1 MPRKSALSKGLAVAF
16 VVLTVSAIGGM
27 ISMMILFE
35 IQTSNLTMTELPT
48 VPTTTLAPPPVMRL
62 PRSLIP
68 DRYQILLHP
77 HFYSRI
83 VEKVNVTTPNQTLF
97 FNGSS
102 TVFFRCHQPTKHI
115 FLHSFELNVTSLR
128 VTDHDKNDQVTVL
141 SHQYHEDESDFLEI
155 ELGKNLETD
164 GNYSLSLSF
173 EGEISEYLQAMY
185 VSKYTETNLDAVND
199 TIQERFLVATNLEPT
214 SARRLFPCFD
224 EPDMKAVFELTVIHR
239 VGTFALSNTVP
250 ERTSIMDE
258 EWKYTQFNPT
268 PKMSSY
274 LLAFTISE
282 FEATNSPENRV
293 KIRTYARPEAIAA
306 EHTDYA
312 ARTTAEI
319 LEFYERHF
327 EMQFGLENL
336 DQVALPDLEPLAM
349 ENWGLI
355 TYQEG
360 ALLYEEGVSSWLHK
374 EVIATII
381 AHELAHQWFG
391 NQVTMKWWNDVWL
404 NEGFA
409 TYMSYLA
416 VDHAEPSF
424 QIMEKLIMDDLHA
437 ALEEDAL
444 LTSHPL
450 SAPPEDVQTTGEI
463 LGMFDAISYSK
474 GAMVLRM
481 LADYVGEKVFDDG
494 IRAYLKAHRGGNVE
508 PKDLWDFIEN
518 ARYGKSNKKVPE
530 IMENWT
536 NQMGYPVLTID
547 TTSGAI
553 SQKHFLYNS
562 SAVSSLSWDIPVT
575 FTSNISGLK
584 DFLLDKET
592 PDRMEEFISKKGE
605 WFLVNVNATGYYRV
619 NYNQENWE
627 RLLWQ
632 LETNP
637 SRIPLMNRAQLID
650 DAFNLARAKQVDVT
664 LALKLTRFLRKETAY
679 LPWESA
685 VRNLEYFILMFD
697 RSEVYGPMQLYLRHQ
712 VEELYDFFKN
722 QTDTSTVPEDHSL
735 QHNQITA
742 IEVSCSNG
750 LSDCV
755 EMVTEKFAD
764 WMEANDTNNIHT
776 NLRSVIYCQ
785 AVAAGGKKEWE
796 FAWEK
801 FQSSTDTSEKDQLRK
816 ALSCTKKTWLLN
828 RYLSYTLD
836 PDKIRLMDV
845 TSTINLIAQNAAGQ
859 ALAWNFMRAHWDYVS
874 QGDAAS
880 LVMGVTR
887 RFSTQFELQELI
899 HFRDNAEMNGA
910 YRATLQAIEQTQ
922 VNIQWVKENHD
933 TVLEW
938 FERETADLE

>member
-1 MPRKSALSKGLAVAF
+1 MPQKSALSKSLAVAF
-16 VVLTVSAIGGM
+16 AVLTVSAIGGM
-27 ISMMILFE
+27 ISMMIVFE
-35 IQTSNLTMTELPT
+35 IQTANINMTERPT

-68 DRYQILLHP
+68 ERYEILLHP

-102 TVFFRCHQPTKHI
+102 TVYFRCHQATKHI
-115 FLHSFELNVTSLR
+115 FLHSFELSVSSLL
-128 VTDHDKNDQVTVL
+128 VTDRDENVPLKIL
-141 SHQYHEDESDFLEI
+141 SHQHHHDESDFLEI
-155 ELGKNLETD
+155 ELGDNLKTD

-185 VSKYTETNLDAVND
+185 LSKYTETNFDSVNN
-199 TIQERFLVATNLEPT
+199 TIEERFLVATNLEPT

-224 EPDMKAVFELTVIHR
+224 EPDMKAIFQLTVIHR
-239 VGTFALSNTVP
+239 RGTDALSNT
-250 ERTSIMDE
+250 RQQTTSIIDDD
-258 EWKYTQFNPT
+258 WKYTKFFST

-274 LLAFTISE
+274 LLALTISE
-282 FEATNSPENRV
+282 FKATNSPENRV
-293 KIRTYARPEAIAA
+293 SIKTYARPEAIAA
-306 EHTDYA
+306 KYTKYA
-312 ARTTAEI
+312 SEVTAKI
-319 LEFYERHF
+319 LEFYEGHF
-327 EMQFGLENL
+327 ELQYGMGDLG
-336 DQVALPDLEPLAM
+336 QVALPDLEPLAM

-391 NQVTMKWWNDVWL
+391 NQVTMKWWNEIWL

-416 VDHAEPSF
+416 VNHVESF
-424 QIMEKLIMDDLHA
+424 QIKEKLIMDDLHA
-437 ALEEDAL
+437 AFEEDAL

-450 SAPPEDVQTTGEI
+450 SAPPNDVETTGEI
-463 LGMFDAISYSK
+463 LGMFNAISYSK

-481 LADYVGEKVFDDG
+481 LANYVGEKAFDNG
-494 IRAYLKAHRGGNVE
+494 IRAYLRAHRGGNVE
-508 PKDLWDFIEN
+508 AKDLWSFIEN
-518 ARYGKSNKKVPE
+518 AHNGKTQYTVSE
-530 IMENWT
+530 IMEKWT
-536 NQMGYPVLTID
+536 TQMGYPVITIN
-547 TTSGAI
+547 TKNGEI
-553 SQKHFLYNS
+553 YQKHFLYNS
-562 SAVSSLSWDIPVT
+562 SAVSSLSWLIPIT
-575 FTSNISGLK
+575 YTTNISGLN
-584 DFLLDKET
+584 DVWLDKKG
-592 PDRMEEFISKKGE
+592 PVKMEEFISKKGE
-605 WFLVNVNATGYYRV
+605 WILANVNTTGFYRV
-619 NYNQENWE
+619 NYNLENWE

-632 LETNP
+632 LETDP
-637 SRIPLMNRAQLID
+637 SRIPLMNRGQLID

-664 LALKLTRFLRKETAY
+664 LALMSTRFLRKETAY

-712 VEELYDFFKN
+712 AEELYNFFKN
-722 QTDTSTVPEDHSL
+722 QTDNSTVPDDHSL

-742 IEVSCSNG
+742 IEVACSSG
-750 LSDCV
+750 LPDCV
-755 EMVTEKFAD
+755 EMVREKFAD
-764 WMEANDTNNIHT
+764 WMDTSDTNNIHT

-785 AVAAGGKKEWE
+785 AVAAGEKKEWE

-828 RYLSYTLD
+828 RYLTYTLD

-845 TSTINLIAQNAAGQ
+845 TSTINFIAQNAAGQ
-859 ALAWNFMRAHWDYVS
+859 ALAWNFIRAHWDYVS

-887 RFSTQFELQELI
+887 RFSTQFELEELI
-899 HFRDNAEMNGA
+899 RFKDNTEMNGA

-922 VNIQWVKENHD
+922 VNIQWVQENHD

-938 FERETADLE
+938 FERETAHLE

>member
-1 MPRKSALSKGLAVAF
+1 MPRKSTLSKGLAVAF
-16 VVLTVSAIGGM
+16 AVLAVSAIGGM
-27 ISMMILFE
+27 VSMMIVFK
-35 IQTSNLTMTELPT
+35 IQTSNLTMTERPT
-48 VPTTTLAPPPVMRL
+48 EPTTTLAPPPVMRL

-68 DRYQILLHP
+68 ERYEILVHP

-83 VEKVNVTTPNQTLF
+83 VEEVNVTTPNQTLF

-102 TVFFRCHQPTKHI
+102 TVYFRCHQPTKYI
-115 FLHSFELNVTSLR
+115 FLHSFELSVSPLLVKDHDENGQLKVTSYQH
-128 VTDHDKNDQVTVL
+128 HD
-141 SHQYHEDESDFLEI
+141 DESDFLEI
-155 ELGKNLETD
+155 ELEENLKTD
-164 GNYSLSLSF
+164 GNYSLSLYF

-185 VSKYTETNLDAVND
+185 VSRYTETNFDSVNE
-199 TIQERFLVATNLEPT
+199 TIEERFLVATNLEPT

-224 EPDMKAVFELTVIHR
+224 EPDMKAVFQLTVIHR
-239 VGTFALSNTVP
+239 VGTFALSNTLQQ
-250 ERTSIMDE
+250 SSSLLDE
-258 EWKYTQFNPT
+258 DWKYTKFFST

-282 FEATNSPENRV
+282 FLAMDSPKSRV
-293 KIRTYARPEAIAA
+293 NIKTYARPEAIAA
-306 EHTDYA
+306 RHTQYA
-312 ARTTAEI
+312 AGITAKI
-319 LEFYERHF
+319 LEFYEGHF
-327 EMQFGLENL
+327 ELQYGFQHLG
-336 DQVALPDLEPLAM
+336 QVALPDLEPLAM

-360 ALLYEEGVSSWLHK
+360 ALLYEEGVSSLLHK
-374 EVIATII
+374 EVITTII

-391 NQVTMKWWNDVWL
+391 NQVTMKWWNEVWL

-416 VDHAEPSF
+416 VNHAEPSF
-424 QIMEKLIMDDLHA
+424 QITEKLIMDDLHA
-437 ALEEDAL
+437 AFEEDAL

-450 SAPPEDVQTTGEI
+450 SAPPNDVQTTGEI
-463 LGMFDAISYSK
+463 LGMFNAISYSK

-481 LADYVGEKVFDDG
+481 LANYVGEKAFDDG
-494 IRAYLKAHRGGNVE
+494 IRAYLKTHRGENVE
-508 PKDLWDFIEN
+508 PNDLWDFIEN
-518 ARYGKSNKKVPE
+518 ARNGKSQYKVSN
-530 IMENWT
+530 IMEYWT
-536 NQMGYPVLTID
+536 TQMGYPVITIN

-553 SQKHFLYNS
+553 YQKHFLYNS
-562 SAVSSLSWDIPVT
+562 SAVSSLTWLIPIT
-575 FTSNISGLK
+575 FTTNISGLNNVW
-584 DFLLDKET
+584 LDKKG
-592 PDRMEEFISKKGE
+592 PVKMEEFISKKGE
-605 WFLVNVNATGYYRV
+605 WILANVNATGYYRV
-619 NYNQENWE
+619 NYNLENWE

-637 SRIPLMNRAQLID
+637 SRIPLMNRGQLID

-664 LALKLTRFLRKETAY
+664 LALNSTRFLRKETAY

-712 VEELYDFFKN
+712 VEELYNFFKN
-722 QTDTSTVPEDHSL
+722 QTDSSTIPDDHSL

-742 IEVSCSNG
+742 IEVACSS
-750 LSDCV
+750 LLPDCV

-764 WMEANDTNNIHT
+764 WMDTSDTNNIHT

-816 ALSCTKKTWLLN
+816 ALSCTKQTWLLN

-836 PDKIRLMDV
+836 PDKIRLMDA

-859 ALAWNFMRAHWDYVS
+859 ALAWNFIRAHWDYFS

-899 HFRDNAEMNGA
+899 RFKDNTEMNGA

-938 FERETADLE
+938 FERETAHLE

>member
-1 MPRKSALSKGLAVAF
+1 MPRKSTLSKGLAVAF
-16 VVLTVSAIGGM
+16 AILTVSAIGGM
-27 ISMMILFE
+27 ISMMIVFE
-35 IQTSNLTMTELPT
+35 IQSSNLTMTEFPT

-68 DRYQILLHP
+68 ERYEILVHP
-77 HFYSRI
+77 QFYSRI
-83 VEKVNVTTPNQTLF
+83 VEEVNVTTPNQTLF

-102 TVFFRCHQPTKHI
+102 TVYFRCHQPTKHI
-115 FLHSFELNVTSLR
+115 FLHSFELSVLSLR
-128 VTDHDKNDQVTVL
+128 VTDHDNNDRLRVL
-141 SHQYHEDESDFLEI
+141 SHKQHDDESDFLEI
-155 ELGKNLETD
+155 ELEENLKTD

-185 VSKYTETNLDAVND
+185 VSKYTETDLDFVND

-224 EPDMKAVFELTVIHR
+224 EPDMKAVFQLTVIHR
-239 VGTFALSNTVP
+239 RGTVALSNTRQQRS
-250 ERTSIMDE
+250 ESIDD
-258 EWKYTQFNPT
+258 EWKYTKFFST

-274 LLAFTISE
+274 LLALTISE
-282 FEATNSPENRV
+282 FTFTRSPENRV
-293 KIRTYARPEAIAA
+293 NIKTYARPEAIDAGY
-306 EHTDYA
+306 TQYA
-312 ARTTAEI
+312 ARITAKI
-319 LEFYERHF
+319 LEFYEEHF
-327 EMQFGLENL
+327 DLQYGMEDL
-336 DQVALPDLEPLAM
+336 DQIALPDLEPLAM

-374 EVIATII
+374 EVITTII

-391 NQVTMKWWNDVWL
+391 NQVTMKWWNEVWL

-424 QIMEKLIMDDLHA
+424 QIKEKMIMDDLHA
-437 ALEEDAL
+437 AFEADAL

-450 SAPPEDVQTTGEI
+450 SAPPNDVQTTGDI

-481 LADYVGEKVFDDG
+481 LAEYVKDKAFDNG
-494 IRAYLKAHRGGNVE
+494 IRDYLKTHRGGNADQE
-508 PKDLWDFIEN
+508 ELWVFIQN
-518 ARYGKSNKKVPE
+518 ARNRESEPTVQKF
-530 IMENWT
+530 MENWT
-536 NQMGYPVLTID
+536 TQIGFPVVTIN
-547 TTSGAI
+547 TVSGSI
-553 SQKHFLYNS
+553 NQKHFLYNS
-562 SAVSSLSWDIPVT
+562 SAVSNLLWNIPIT
-575 FTSNISGLK
+575 YTTNISESN
-584 DFLLDKET
+584 DFWLAERERDGMDEL
-592 PDRMEEFISKKGE
+592 ISKKGE
-605 WFLVNVNATGYYRV
+605 WILVNINTTGYYRV
-619 NYNQENWE
+619 NYNPENWD

-637 SRIPLMNRAQLID
+637 SRIPLMNRAQLVD

-664 LALKLTRFLRKETAY
+664 LALKSTRFLHRETAY

-685 VRNLEYFILMFD
+685 IRNLEYFILMFD

-712 VEELYDFFKN
+712 VEELYNFFKN
-722 QTDTSTVPEDHSL
+722 QTDNSIVPEDHSL

-742 IEVSCSNG
+742 IEVACSNE
-750 LSDCV
+750 LPDCV
-755 EMVTEKFAD
+755 EMATKKFAE
-764 WMEANDTNNIHT
+764 WMDRNDTNTIHT

-785 AVAAGGKKEWE
+785 AVAAGDKKEWE

-801 FQSSTDTSEKDQLRK
+801 FLSSTDTSEKDQLRK

-845 TSTINLIAQNAAGQ
+845 PSTVNLIAQNAAGQ
-859 ALAWNFMRAHWDYVS
+859 ALAWNFIRAHWDYVS

-887 RFSTQFELQELI
+887 RFSTPFELQELI
-899 HFRDNAEMNGA
+899 RFRDNTEMNGA

-922 VNIQWVKENHD
+922 VNIQWVQENHD
-933 TVLEW
+933 TVLQW
-938 FERETADLE
+938 FERETAHLQ

>member
-1 MPRKSALSKGLAVAF
+1 MPRKSTLSKGLAVAF
-16 VVLTVSAIGGM
+16 AVLAVSAIGGM
-27 ISMMILFE
+27 VSMMIVFK
-35 IQTSNLTMTELPT
+35 IQTSNLTMTERPT
-48 VPTTTLAPPPVMRL
+48 EPTTTLAPPPVMRL

-68 DRYQILLHP
+68 ERYEILVHP

-83 VEKVNVTTPNQTLF
+83 VEEVNVTTPNQTLF

-102 TVFFRCHQPTKHI
+102 TVYFRCHQPTKYI
-115 FLHSFELNVTSLR
+115 FLHSFELSVSPLLVKDHDENGQLKVTSYQH
-128 VTDHDKNDQVTVL
+128 HD
-141 SHQYHEDESDFLEI
+141 DESDFLEI
-155 ELGKNLETD
+155 ELEENLKTD
-164 GNYSLSLSF
+164 GNYSLSLYF

-185 VSKYTETNLDAVND
+185 VSRYTETNFDSVNE
-199 TIQERFLVATNLEPT
+199 TIEERFLVATNLEPT

-224 EPDMKAVFELTVIHR
+224 EPDMKAVFQLTVIHR
-239 VGTFALSNTVP
+239 VGTFALSNTLQQN
-250 ERTSIMDE
+250 ED
-258 EWKYTQFNPT
+258 WKYTKFFST

-282 FEATNSPENRV
+282 FLAMDSP
-293 KIRTYARPEAIAA
+293 KSRTYARPEAIAA
-306 EHTDYA
+306 RHTQYA
-312 ARTTAEI
+312 AGITAKI
-319 LEFYERHF
+319 LEFYEGHF
-327 EMQFGLENL
+327 ELQYGFQHLG
-336 DQVALPDLEPLAM
+336 QVALPDLEPLAM

-360 ALLYEEGVSSWLHK
+360 ALLYEEGVSSLLHK
-374 EVIATII
+374 EVITTII

-391 NQVTMKWWNDVWL
+391 NQVTMKWWNEVWL

-416 VDHAEPSF
+416 VNHAEPSF
-424 QIMEKLIMDDLHA
+424 QIVTF
-437 ALEEDAL
+437 EEDAL

-450 SAPPEDVQTTGEI
+450 SAPPNDVQTTGEI
-463 LGMFDAISYSK
+463 LGMFNAISYSK

-481 LADYVGEKVFDDG
+481 LANYVGEKAFDDG
-494 IRAYLKAHRGGNVE
+494 IRARN
-508 PKDLWDFIEN
+508 
-518 ARYGKSNKKVPE
+518 GKSQYKVSN
-530 IMENWT
+530 IMEYWT
-536 NQMGYPVLTID
+536 TQMGYPVITIN

-553 SQKHFLYNS
+553 YQKHFLYNS
-562 SAVSSLSWDIPVT
+562 SAVSRYGLTWLIPIT
-575 FTSNISGLK
+575 FTTNISGLNNVW
-584 DFLLDKET
+584 LDKKGPGNVQEHT
-592 PDRMEEFISKKGE
+592 KGE
-605 WFLVNVNATGYYRV
+605 WILANVNATGYYRV
-619 NYNQENWE
+619 NYNLENWE

-637 SRIPLMNRAQLID
+637 S
-650 DAFNLARAKQVDVT
+650 AFFCL
-664 LALKLTRFLRKETAY
+664 LF
-679 LPWESA
+679 S
-685 VRNLEYFILMFD
+685 
-697 RSEVYGPMQLYLRHQ
+697 
-712 VEELYDFFKN
+712 
-722 QTDTSTVPEDHSL
+722 
-735 QHNQITA
+735 
-742 IEVSCSNG
+742 
-750 LSDCV
+750 
-755 EMVTEKFAD
+755 
-764 WMEANDTNNIHT
+764 IHT

-816 ALSCTKKTWLLN
+816 ALSCTKQTWLLN

-836 PDKIRLMDV
+836 PDKIRLMDA

-859 ALAWNFMRAHWDYVS
+859 ALAWNFIRAHWDYFS

-899 HFRDNAEMNGA
+899 RFKDNTEMNGA

-938 FERETADLE
+938 FERETTEVA

>member
-1 MPRKSALSKGLAVAF
+1 MPGKSTLSKALAVAF
-16 VVLTVSAIGGM
+16 AVLTVSAIGGM
-27 ISMMILFE
+27 ISMMIVFE
-35 IQTSNLTMTELPT
+35 IQTNNLTMTELPT
-48 VPTTTLAPPPVMRL
+48 VPSTTLAPPPVMRL

-68 DRYQILLHP
+68 ERYEILLHP
-77 HFYSRI
+77 QFYSRI
-83 VEKVNVTTPNQTLF
+83 VEEVNVTTPNQTLF

-102 TVFFRCHQPTKHI
+102 TVYFRCHQATKHI
-115 FLHSFELNVTSLR
+115 FLHSFELSVSPPEVIDRDNNKKLS
-128 VTDHDKNDQVTVL
+128 VL
-141 SHQYHEDESDFLEI
+141 SHQQHDDESDFLEI
-155 ELGKNLETD
+155 EMEENLKTN

-173 EGEISEYLQAMY
+173 DGEISEYLQALY
-185 VSKYTETNLDAVND
+185 VSKYTETDLDFVND

-224 EPDMKAVFELTVIHR
+224 EPDMKAVFQLTVIHR
-239 VGTFALSNTVP
+239 RGTEALSNT
-250 ERTSIMDE
+250 RQQRSSSIDE
-258 EWKYTQFNPT
+258 EWKYTQFFPT

-274 LLAFTISE
+274 LLALTISE
-282 FEATNSPENRV
+282 FKFTTSPENRV
-293 KIRTYARPEAIAA
+293 TIKTYARPEAIDAGHTRYAA
-306 EHTDYA
+306 EI
-312 ARTTAEI
+312 TAEI
-319 LEFYERHF
+319 LKFYEEHF
-327 EMQFGLENL
+327 DLQYGMEDLAQI
-336 DQVALPDLEPLAM
+336 ALPDLEPLAM

-374 EVIATII
+374 EVITTVI

-391 NQVTMKWWNDVWL
+391 NQVTMKWWNEIWL

-416 VDHAEPSF
+416 VDHAEPKF
-424 QIMEKLIMDDLHA
+424 QIKEKMIMDDLHA
-437 ALEEDAL
+437 AFEEDAL

-450 SAPPEDVQTTGEI
+450 SAPPNDVQTTGEI

-481 LADYVGEKVFDDG
+481 LAEYVKDKAFDDG
-494 IRAYLKAHRGGNVE
+494 IREYLKTHRGGNADQE
-508 PKDLWDFIEN
+508 DLWVFIQN
-518 ARYGKSNKKVPE
+518 ARNKESKPTVQE
-530 IMENWT
+530 FMENWT
-536 NQMGYPVLTID
+536 TQIGYPVVTIN
-547 TTSGAI
+547 TISGSI
-553 SQKHFLYNS
+553 NQKHFLYNS
-562 SAVSSLSWDIPVT
+562 SAVSNLLWKIPIT
-575 FTSNISGLK
+575 YTTNISEPN
-584 DFLLDKET
+584 DFWLGERERDGMDEL
-592 PDRMEEFISKKGE
+592 ISKKGE
-605 WFLVNVNATGYYRV
+605 WILVNINTTGYYRV
-619 NYNQENWE
+619 NYNVENWD

-637 SRIPLMNRAQLID
+637 SRIPLMNRAQLVD

-664 LALKLTRFLRKETAY
+664 LALKSTRFLRSETAY

-685 VRNLEYFILMFD
+685 IRNLEYFILMFD

-712 VEELYDFFKN
+712 VEELYNFFKN
-722 QTDTSTVPEDHSL
+722 QTDYSTVPDDHSL

-742 IEVSCSNG
+742 IEVACSNG
-750 LSDCV
+750 LPDCV
-755 EMVTEKFAD
+755 EMATEKFAE
-764 WMEANDTNNIHT
+764 WMDRNDTNTIHT

-785 AVAAGGKKEWE
+785 AVAAGDKKEWE

-801 FQSSTDTSEKDQLRK
+801 FLNSTDTSEKDQLRK

-845 TSTINLIAQNAAGQ
+845 TSTVNHIAQNAAGQ
-859 ALAWNFMRAHWDYVS
+859 ALAWNFIRAHWDYVS

-887 RFSTQFELQELI
+887 RFSTPFELQELI
-899 HFRDNAEMNGA
+899 RFRDNTEMNGA

-922 VNIQWVKENHD
+922 VNIQWVQENHD
-933 TVLEW
+933 AVLEW
-938 FERETADLE
+938 FERETANLE